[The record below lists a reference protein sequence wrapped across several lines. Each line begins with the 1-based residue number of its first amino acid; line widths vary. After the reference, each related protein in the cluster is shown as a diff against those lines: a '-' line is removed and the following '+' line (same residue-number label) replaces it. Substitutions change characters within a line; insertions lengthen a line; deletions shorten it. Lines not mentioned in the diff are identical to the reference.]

1 MYTHITRGPC
11 DDMWGGG
18 GGQGCG
24 QEGGASVEG
33 MGGSQGDGRRD
44 PEDRIRLTLFPFQL
58 GGGEG
63 VRELLA
69 GNGAGW

>member
-69 GNGAGW
+69 GNGAGR